1 MHTKTLLNH
10 EFTTAE
16 MIKILKAS
24 KNYTPV
30 CRLFTQHICDMLD
43 VAICKLELLIKH
55 NREFDQMVADG
66 STEDK
71 LQNLEALC
79 ERSQELYQ
87 EIKELPIMRED
98 SELLTDLL
106 TLSKA
111 GSRYSDLLELL
122 YKHKELITPRVNPFL
137 DMTHLHMR

>member
-16 MIKILKAS
+16 MIKVLKAS

-43 VAICKLELLIKH
+43 VAICKLELLMKH
-55 NREFDQMVADG
+55 NKEFDQLVAEG

-87 EIKELPIMRED
+87 ELNELPIMRED
-98 SELLTDLL
+98 AELLTDLL
-106 TLSKA
+106 TLTKVS
-111 GSRYSDLLELL
+111 SRYSDLLELL
-122 YKHKELITPRVNPFL
+122 YKHNDLITPRVNPFM